1 MSRRP
6 RPATERL
13 LALAALGAAIA
24 GGVPAHAQSDPFA
37 LPKGTTAQSVA
48 QADGPGL
55 SEIAI
60 DGDTRS
66 RLVRLAWRGGV
77 LAIDADGARVAGLP
91 VPDSSEGLVPLAA
104 LKVAKWDFD
113 SIRQRLEIQLFR
125 KSDAGNLIDLSA
137 APRMDG
143 VSAPLTALRVDYD
156 LTGTFARGRTGAAG
170 LVQAALVRGN
180 AAITGGFQLSSG
192 SRGGAG
198 PVLRLDSQVQI
209 LFPQRRL
216 TATAGDFISAGGQSQ
231 RALRMGGVQ
240 IASDYSLR
248 PDLVTTPL
256 PSFTGQVAV
265 PTGIDLINGDQRYKL
280 GEVQPG
286 EFTVR
291 NVPVNAGRGEVSV
304 IVRDSLGR
312 EVIQNAR
319 FYVSRNLLARNLSEF
334 AVNAGFVRRRY
345 GVRSMDYGPLAASA
359 YFRRGLSSR
368 LTVEGTA
375 EWTSGLA
382 NAGARG
388 DVVLGGI
395 ALATIEA
402 RYSRDWA
409 HGNSGT
415 LLNVGLESSGK
426 LISGRIGAIL
436 PSSGYRDAASQL
448 GDPLP
453 ARQYTAQLN
462 FDLGRKAQ
470 FQLSATRQQR
480 RYDPRYP
487 RFERESDLANAS
499 FRTSLARNI
508 DLFTSVG
515 YRRGETRAFTGFAGL
530 SMQLGGGRNFQ
541 ATLNGASNSPTIGS
555 TSVAKRD
562 SEADQFGYAFDR
574 VFGAGN
580 RTSASVAWR
589 SAYGRIEGQGERV
602 GGNLGFRGNARG
614 SLLVA
619 GGAVFARNQTG
630 GSYALVRTG
639 TIDGIAVMRENRPAG
654 VTAHNGLLL
663 IENIP
668 AQVPITFDI
677 DPEKLPADAL
687 ARDTRKRIVVP
698 RGAVGLV
705 TLDVVRF
712 VPRQIRLTGPDGR
725 PLAPGTILQA
735 LPSGEQLMAGFDGVV
750 DFNTGGS
757 DRRLMVPGDSGP
769 VCVADIDLAPFGPAG
784 DDQAMPGFE
793 CRAGVPGV
801 IAAADPAEAKRKKRR
816 GGGYA
821 SRERK

>member
-1 MSRRP
+1 M
-6 RPATERL
+6 
-13 LALAALGAAIA
+13 
-24 GGVPAHAQSDPFA
+24 
-37 LPKGTTAQSVA
+37 TAQSVA

-66 RLVRLAWRGGV
+66 RLVELAWRGGDLV
-77 LAIDADGARVAGLP
+77 IDADGARVAGLP
-91 VPDSSEGLVPLAA
+91 IPDSSQGMVSLAS
-104 LKVAKWDFD
+104 LKLAKWRFD
-113 SIRQRLEIQLFR
+113 SVHQRLEIQLFR

-137 APRMDG
+137 PPRMDG
-143 VSAPLTALRVDYD
+143 DSAPLTALRVDYD
-156 LTGTFARGRTGAAG
+156 LTGTYARGRTGAAG
-170 LVQAALVRGN
+170 LIEAALVRGN
-180 AAITGGFQLSSG
+180 TAITGGFQLSSSG
-192 SRGGAG
+192 SS
-198 PVLRLDSQVQI
+198 PVLRLDSQVQV
-209 LFPQRRL
+209 LFPAQRL

-231 RALRMGGVQ
+231 RALRMGGLQ

-248 PDLVTTPL
+248 PDLVTSPL

-291 NVPVNAGRGEVSV
+291 NVPVSAGRGEVSV

-319 FYVSRNLLARNLSEF
+319 FYVSRNLLTRNLSEF
-334 AVNAGFVRRRY
+334 AVNAGFVRRRF

-368 LTVEGTA
+368 VTVEGTA

-388 DVVLGGI
+388 DVVLGGV
-395 ALATIEA
+395 ALATLEA

-409 HGNSGT
+409 RGDSGT
-415 LLNVGLESSGK
+415 LLNVGLESSGR

-436 PSSGYRDAASQL
+436 PSSGYRDAASKL
-448 GDPLP
+448 GDPVP
-453 ARQYTAQLN
+453 ARQYTAQLG

-470 FQLSATRQQR
+470 IQLSATRQQR
-480 RYDPRYP
+480 RFDSRYP
-487 RFERESDLANAS
+487 RLERESDLANAS
-499 FRTSLARNI
+499 FRTSLARNF

-541 ATLNGASNSPTIGS
+541 ATVNGGSKSPTIGA
-555 TSVAKRD
+555 TSFSKRD
-562 SEADQFGYAFDR
+562 AEGETLGYAFDR

-580 RTSASVAWR
+580 RTSGSLAWR
-589 SAYGRIEGQGERV
+589 SEYGRLEVQAERV
-602 GGNLGFRGNARG
+602 RSNLGGRLNARG
-614 SLLVA
+614 SILAA

-639 TIDGIAVMRENRPAG
+639 TIDGITIMRENRPAG
-654 VTAHNGLLL
+654 VTARKGLLL
-663 IENIP
+663 VENIP

-677 DPEKLPADAL
+677 DADKLPADAL
-687 ARDTRKRIVVP
+687 ARDTRKRITVP
-698 RGAVGLV
+698 RRAVGLV
-705 TLDVVRF
+705 MLDVVRF
-712 VPRQIRLTGPDGR
+712 VPRQIRIAGPDGQ

-735 LPSGEQLMAGFDGVV
+735 LPSGEQLMSGFDGVV
-750 DFNTGGS
+750 DFNAGGS
-757 DRRLMVPGDSGP
+757 DRQLAVSGP
-769 VCVADIDLAPFGPAG
+769 GGSFCVADIDLPALGSVGDELPEFDCRVAMREVIAQADTEPAG
-784 DDQAMPGFE
+784 HDQ
-793 CRAGVPGV
+793 
-801 IAAADPAEAKRKKRR
+801 RR
-816 GGGYA
+816 GGGFA
-821 SRERK
+821 SRKRK